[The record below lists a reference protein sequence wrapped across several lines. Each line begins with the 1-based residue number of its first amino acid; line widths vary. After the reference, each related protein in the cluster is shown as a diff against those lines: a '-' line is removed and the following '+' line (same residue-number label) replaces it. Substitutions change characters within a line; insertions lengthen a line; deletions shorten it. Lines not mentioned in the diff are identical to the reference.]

1 MNYMLSISYST
12 LKRYRTYDLLK
23 LYWLVYFNGN
33 SLSNIQ
39 NYIQSLTLYIFNC
52 QQQAIWESTDA
63 VILAAS
69 ARHVIAT
76 NSSCLPRMITQMCA
90 CSADIIRL
98 YMNVWKETKELLCM
112 KVSFIIIELSIIQ
125 SIW

>member
-1 MNYMLSISYST
+1 MLSISYST
-12 LKRYRTYDLLK
+12 LERYRTYDLLK
-23 LYWLVYFNGN
+23 LYRLVYFNGN
-33 SLSNIQ
+33 SLSNIY
-39 NYIQSLTLYIFNC
+39 NYIQSLMLYILNC
-52 QQQAIWESTDA
+52 QQQAIWVSTDRDA
-63 VILAAS
+63 VILAVS

-90 CSADIIRL
+90 CSAGIIRL

-125 SIW
+125 SVW